1 MYPIKLNSGIK
12 SVVGYV
18 FIEQKYTMERQN
30 VFGTLVECISR
41 ILPDMEKPVII
52 QNSLSDSNVFSDS

>member
-1 MYPIKLNSGIK
+1 MYLIKLNSGIK

-18 FIEQKYTMERQN
+18 FIEQKYAIERQN

-41 ILPDMEKPVII
+41 TLPGMEKPIKI
-52 QNSLSDSNVFSDS
+52 